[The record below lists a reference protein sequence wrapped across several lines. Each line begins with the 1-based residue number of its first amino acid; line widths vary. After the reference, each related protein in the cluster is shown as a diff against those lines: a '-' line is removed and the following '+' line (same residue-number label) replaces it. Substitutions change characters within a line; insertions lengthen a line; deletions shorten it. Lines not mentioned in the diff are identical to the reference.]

1 VITENKNNYFLS
13 CLLIIFFL
21 TGCATQKTKNLKE
34 GSSNINAEAIYQE
47 AANHYQ
53 SKNYKIAKQKF
64 ESVKSIYPYSSLAE
78 SSIEKLIKINEEDG
92 KYDEAI
98 LNIEELLTNY
108 GANIDI
114 EEFRYKHSI
123 VYYLKLQK
131 QLRDQSLMDK
141 TSVIMSAFL
150 EDFPNSKH
158 IDEIKEKLSIVN
170 GRLVYRE
177 MEIGYFYEIQRNF
190 LASLKR
196 YLIAYHFSKN
206 NSYRDE
212 ILYRIS
218 YCYWM
223 IGLKEEGQKY
233 YDELEL
239 EFPKSELLKLARKI
253 YQL

>member
-1 VITENKNNYFLS
+1 MIAKRKNNYLLLWLIFIFSLS
-13 CLLIIFFL
+13 
-21 TGCATQKTKNLKE
+21 GCASQKMRNLKIE
-34 GSSNINAEAIYQE
+34 EQNINADVIYQE
-47 AANHYQ
+47 AVNCYQ
-53 SKNYKIAKQKF
+53 NKNYKIAKQKF
-64 ESVKSIYPYSSLAE
+64 ESIKSIYPYSSLAE

-108 GANIDI
+108 QTNIDI
-114 EEFRYKHSI
+114 EEFRYKHTALH
-123 VYYLKLQK
+123 YLKLQK

-150 EDFPNSKH
+150 EDFPSSKH

-177 MEIGYFYEIQRNF
+177 MEIGYFYEVQRNF

-212 ILYRIS
+212 ILYRIV

-223 IGLKEEGQKY
+223 IGLKSEGQKY
-233 YDELEL
+233 YDELIV
-239 EFPKSELLKLARKI
+239 EFPKSELSKLVKKI
-253 YQL
+253 YQS